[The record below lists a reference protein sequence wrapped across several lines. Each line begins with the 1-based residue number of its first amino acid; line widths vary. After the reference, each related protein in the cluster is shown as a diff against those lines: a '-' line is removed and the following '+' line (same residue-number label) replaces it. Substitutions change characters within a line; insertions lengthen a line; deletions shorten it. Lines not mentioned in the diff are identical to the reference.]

1 MTVHKIYKAQITAF
15 GPSAVV
21 ITTAFQNAGGYYKGE
36 SFCVFPE
43 PHTDRAFTEIKFDQ
57 KTFVGSPVQ
66 LTDEFMLEEA
76 LGQAK
81 IDLALHLQDRY
92 SMNEFLLPPGDLGLE
107 LVDIQFLVHLW
118 VRGAGEFLRE
128 IRNKTKCDDLRLAL
142 EPLFKLPALT
152 SKKMAD

>member
-1 MTVHKIYKAQITAF
+1 MYKIYRGQITAF

-43 PHTDRAFTEIKFDQ
+43 PHPERAFTEIKFDQ

-76 LGQAK
+76 FGQAK
-81 IDLALHLQDRY
+81 IDLALHLQDQY
-92 SMNEFLLPPGDLGLE
+92 SVNEFLLPPGDLRLE

-152 SKKMAD
+152 SNKMAD